1 MCAKKHK
8 KIKKRGER
16 IYIPYAKEE
25 KGPSWVTI
33 GILCLLQLYPIALFL
48 IALKMHAKWKNKKVI
63 DYRNYAAIIGD
74 RCEVDI
80 HELSAKLGKTP
91 SLVKNDLQV
100 MIDKG
105 YLGSDAYIDR
115 SRGVLVV
122 DATVTEFVEDDE
134 DINVPFNAEE
144 VKEEILR
151 AAKIVKDEVRKS
163 GVTDSIKAEFRRAF
177 DTDAVRAKEEEEQ
190 QPQEEATEK
199 SEPVR
204 QPDAFSREDDFEAK
218 LREIRN
224 LNDEIDDEGVSNRID
239 RIGELTASIFTV
251 VRRKPERADEVKK
264 FMNYYLPTTFKLLK
278 SYALMEKQSY
288 QGENI
293 VASRKKIED
302 ILDSLITA
310 FEQQQDRLFRTEAL
324 DVEADIQVLETMMA
338 KDGLVTPKG
347 LDMRSMGGK

>member
-8 KIKKRGER
+8 KMNRRGER
-16 IYIPYAKEE
+16 IFIPYEKEQ
-25 KGPSWVTI
+25 KGPSWIAI
-33 GILCLLQLYPIALFL
+33 GVLCLIQLYPVAFFL
-48 IALKMHAKWKNKKVI
+48 LALKLHAKWKNKKTV

-80 HELSAKLGKTP
+80 REISAKLGKTP
-91 SLVKNDLQV
+91 SLVQSDLQV

-105 YLGSDAYIDR
+105 YLGGNAYIDR
-115 SRGVLVV
+115 SRGVLVL
-122 DATVTEFVEDDE
+122 DATVTEFVDDDDRE
-134 DINVPFNAEE
+134 INISFNAEE
-144 VKEEILR
+144 VKEEIR
-151 AAKIVKDEVRKS
+151 KAAKIVKDEVRKS

-177 DTDAVRAKEEEEQ
+177 DTDAARAKEEEPARSE
-190 QPQEEATEK
+190 PEKTEK
-199 SEPVR
+199 AESK
-204 QPDAFSREDDFEAK
+204 QPETFSREDDFEAK
-218 LREIRN
+218 LKEIRK

-239 RIGELTASIFTV
+239 RIGELTASIFIV
-251 VRRKPERADEVKK
+251 VRQKPERADEVKK

-278 SYALMEKQSY
+278 SYSLMEKQSY

-302 ILDSLITA
+302 ILDSLIIA

-347 LDMRSMGGK
+347 LDLRSMGGK

>member
-1 MCAKKHK
+1 MCAKKNK
-8 KIKKRGER
+8 KLNRRGAR
-16 IYIPYAKEE
+16 IYIPYEKEQ
-25 KGPSWVTI
+25 KGPSWIAI
-33 GILCLLQLYPIALFL
+33 GALCVLQLYPIAFFL
-48 IALKMHAKWKNKKVI
+48 LALKLHTKWKSKKIV

-80 HELSAKLGKTP
+80 REISAKLGKTP
-91 SLVKNDLQV
+91 SLVQSDLQV

-105 YLGSDAYIDR
+105 YLGENAYIDR
-115 SRGVLVV
+115 SRGVLVL
-122 DATVTEFVEDDE
+122 DALETEFVDNDDRE
-134 DINVPFNAEE
+134 INVSFNADD
-144 VKEEILR
+144 VKEEIR
-151 AAKIVKDEVRKS
+151 KAAKIVKEEVRKS

-177 DTDAVRAKEEEEQ
+177 DTDAGRVKEEE
-190 QPQEEATEK
+190 AAK
-199 SEPVR
+199 SESPKEEKVESK
-204 QPDAFSREDDFEAK
+204 QPETFSREDDFEAK
-218 LREIRN
+218 LREIRK

-239 RIGELTASIFTV
+239 RIGELTASIFIV
-251 VRRKPERADEVKK
+251 VRQKPERADEVKK

-278 SYALMEKQSY
+278 SYSLMEKQSY

-347 LDMRSMGGK
+347 LDLRSVGGK

>member
-1 MCAKKHK
+1 MCAKTYK
-8 KIKKRGER
+8 KANRRKER
-16 IYIPYAKEE
+16 VYVPYQKEE
-25 KGPSWVTI
+25 KGPSWAVI
-33 GILCLLQLYPIALFL
+33 VILCLIQLYPVAFFLLFL
-48 IALKMHAKWKNKKVI
+48 KLRAKWKNKKTI

-74 RCEVDI
+74 RCEVDVR
-80 HELSAKLGKTP
+80 ELSAKLGKTP
-91 SLVKNDLQV
+91 SLVTSDLQM

-105 YLGSDAYIDR
+105 YLGENAYIDR
-115 SRGVLVV
+115 SRGVLVL
-122 DATVTEFVEDDE
+122 DALETQFVERDDVE
-134 DINVPFNAEE
+134 VNISAEE
-144 VKEEILR
+144 VAEEIRKAAKAVKEE
-151 AAKIVKDEVRKS
+151 VRRS
-163 GVTDSIKAEFRRAF
+163 GVSESIKAEFRRAF
-177 DTDAVRAKEEEEQ
+177 DTDAARAKEEE
-190 QPQEEATEK
+190 PAPA
-199 SEPVR
+199 EPVKEAK
-204 QPDAFSREDDFEAK
+204 PEPETFSREDDFEAK
-218 LREIRN
+218 LREIRK
-224 LNDEIDDEGVSNRID
+224 LNDEIDDEGVSDRID

-251 VRRKPERADEVKK
+251 VRQKPERADEVKK

-347 LDMRSMGGK
+347 LDMRAMGGK

>member
-1 MCAKKHK
+1 MCAKV
-8 KIKKRGER
+8 KINKNNRRRER
-16 IYIPYAKEE
+16 IYIPYEKEK
-25 KGPSWVTI
+25 KGPSWVGVAI
-33 GILCLLQLYPIALFL
+33 MFAVFWPVGAFLLFKRLSAEW
-48 IALKMHAKWKNKKVI
+48 HNKKII
-63 DYRNYAAIIGD
+63 DYRNYATIIGD

-80 HELSAKLGKTP
+80 QELSAKLGKTA
-91 SLVKNDLQV
+91 SLVMSDLQV

-105 YLGSDAYIDR
+105 YLGSNAYIDR
-115 SRGVLVV
+115 SRGVLVL
-122 DATVTEFVEDDE
+122 DALESEFVENDDRE
-134 DINVPFNAEE
+134 IHISFDAEN
-144 VKEEILR
+144 VKEELR
-151 AAKIVKDEVRKS
+151 KAAQTIKEEVRKS
-163 GVTDSIKAEFRRAF
+163 GVSESIKAEFRRAF
-177 DTDAVRAKEEEEQ
+177 DTDAGRVKEEPEAPCEEPAKEAK
-190 QPQEEATEK
+190 P
-199 SEPVR
+199 EPET
-204 QPDAFSREDDFEAK
+204 FSREDDFEAK
-218 LREIRN
+218 LREIRK
-224 LNDEIDDEGVSNRID
+224 LNDEIDDEGVSERID

-251 VRRKPERADEVKK
+251 VRQKPERADEVKK

-347 LDMRSMGGK
+347 LDMRAMGGK

>member
-1 MCAKKHK
+1 MCAKKNK
-8 KIKKRGER
+8 DQKYRKER
-16 IYIPYAKEE
+16 IFIPYQKEE
-25 KGPSWVTI
+25 KGPSWMTI
-33 GILCLLQLYPIALFL
+33 GILCLIQLYPVALFL
-48 IALKMHAKWKNKKVI
+48 LALKLRAKWKNKKNV

-80 HELSAKLGKTP
+80 RELSAKLGKTP
-91 SLVKNDLQV
+91 SLVTSDLQV

-105 YLGSDAYIDR
+105 YLGSNAYIDR
-115 SRGVLVV
+115 SRKVLVV
-122 DATVTEFVEDDE
+122 DATVTEFVADDE
-134 DINVPFNAEE
+134 EETGTVFKAEDVAEE
-144 VKEEILR
+144 IRK
-151 AAKIVKDEVRKS
+151 AARIVKDEVRRS

-177 DTDAVRAKEEEEQ
+177 DTDAARAAEEEPAPAKEE
-190 QPQEEATEK
+190 PAAK
-199 SEPVR
+199 PEPET
-204 QPDAFSREDDFEAK
+204 FSREDNFEAT
-218 LREIRN
+218 LREIRK
-224 LNDEIDDEGVSNRID
+224 LNDEIDDEAVSQRID
-239 RIGELTASIFTV
+239 RIGELTASIFIV
-251 VRRKPERADEVKK
+251 VRQKPERADEVKK

-278 SYALMEKQSY
+278 SYSLMEKQSY

-347 LDMRSMGGK
+347 MDLRSVGGRS